1 MTEPQGL
8 SQVLKIAGTVVA
20 PTTVL
25 TALLFYFGRFHA
37 YWFFHY
43 FGVNSTVLGLSTQD
57 YLVRSADGLFVP
69 LAVLA
74 AIGLAVLWLHRLVRR
89 PALGDGHP
97 RLARIAKIGAL
108 VLGLFLTCVGLLNM
122 LRVPFLDFAIAV
134 PPFSFASGV
143 LLLMFLSRRRA
154 TGGART
160 ALAEWAAVFVLVSLS
175 LFWFATDYSAAVG
188 TGQARALEADLA
200 YEPDT
205 VLYSERSLSLP
216 ARGITETPCRAGEN
230 AYKFRYDG
238 LKLVLQSGDQYLFL
252 PAGWHPATG
261 SAILIPRAAA
271 VRLEFTTAA
280 RRGAPAC

>member
-1 MTEPQGL
+1 MTEPHGL
-8 SQVLKIAGTVVA
+8 GQVLKTAGAVVA

-25 TALLFYFGRFHA
+25 TALLFYFGRLHA
-37 YWFFHY
+37 YWFFYY

-74 AIGLAVLWLHRLVRR
+74 SIGLAVVWLHRLVRR
-89 PALGDGHP
+89 PSLDDAHP
-97 RLARIAKIGAL
+97 LLVRIAKIGAV
-108 VLGLFLTCVGLLNM
+108 VLGLFLTCVGVLNI

-134 PPFSFASGV
+134 PPFSFAFGV
-143 LLLMFLSRRRA
+143 LLLMYASRRRA
-154 TGGART
+154 TGGTRT

-188 TGQARALEADLA
+188 TGQAHALEADLA

-205 VLYSERSLSLP
+205 VLYSERSLSLRV
-216 ARGITETPCRAGEN
+216 RGVTETPCHAGEN

-261 SAILIPRAAA
+261 SAILIPRAAP
-271 VRLEFTTAA
+271 VRLEFSTAG